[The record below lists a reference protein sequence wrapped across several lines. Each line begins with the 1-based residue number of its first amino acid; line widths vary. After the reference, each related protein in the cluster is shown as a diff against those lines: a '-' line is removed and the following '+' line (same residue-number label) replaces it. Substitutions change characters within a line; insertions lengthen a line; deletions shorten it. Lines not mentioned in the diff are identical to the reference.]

1 MKISDLISNDS
12 IILDLKATTKQQVL
26 EEISN
31 FVAQTSNLNQ
41 EKTLEVLKERENI
54 CSTAIDEGVAIPH
67 GKLSG
72 LNKII
77 CVIARSNKGIDF
89 DSLDEKP
96 THIFILLLTPE
107 NSSNLHIQALSTI
120 SKIFKNSELRENIL
134 KSSTIDEIYELII
147 GENESQN

>member
-12 IILDLKATTKQQVL
+12 IILDLKANSKQQVL

-31 FVAQTSNLNQ
+31 FVADNSDLNQ
-41 EKTLEVLKERENI
+41 KKILETLRERENI

-72 LNKII
+72 LNNII
-77 CVIARSNKGIDF
+77 CVLARSNKGIDF

-96 THIFILLLTPE
+96 THIFILILSPE
-107 NSSNLHIQALSTI
+107 NSSKLHIQALSTI
-120 SKIFKNSELRENIL
+120 SKVFMKPELRENIL
-134 KSSTIDEIYELII
+134 KSATVDEIHNLII
-147 GENESQN
+147 GKNDTQN

>member
-1 MKISDLISNDS
+1 MKITDLISNDS
-12 IILDLKATTKQQVL
+12 IILDLKANSKQQVL

-31 FVAQTSNLNQ
+31 FVSVNSNLN
-41 EKTLEVLKERENI
+41 EKKVLELLSERENV

-77 CVIARSNKGIDF
+77 CVVARSSKGIDF

-96 THIFILLLTPE
+96 THIFILILSPE
-107 NSSNLHIQALSTI
+107 NSSKLHIQALSTI
-120 SKIFKNSELRENIL
+120 SKVFRNPELRENLL
-134 KSSTIDEIYELII
+134 KSNSIDEIYNLII
-147 GENESQN
+147 GKNDSQN

>member
-96 THIFILLLTPE
+96 THIFILLLSPE

-120 SKIFKNSELRENIL
+120 SKIFKNPELRENIL